1 MRTPR
6 MEQRVIAQESNQGVG
21 DEQPAPGQP
30 PLSVRRGLAAMP
42 REAQQRIASLG
53 GRAAHGR
60 GTAHRFSSA
69 EAREAGCKGGA
80 AVSRDRD
87 HMAKIGRKGGQRRRQ
102 QRAEAAGQ

>member
-1 MRTPR
+1 

-21 DEQPAPGQP
+21 NEQSAPGQS
-30 PLSVRRGLAAMP
+30 PLSVRHSFAAMP

-53 GRAAHGR
+53 GQAAHER

-69 EAREAGCKGGA
+69 EAREAGRKGGA

-87 HMAKIGRKGGQRRRQ
+87 HMAQIGRKGGQRRRQ
-102 QRAEAAGQ
+102 KRAEATGQ